1 LIGVQ
6 KISESVPQSYAL
18 YQNYPNPFNP
28 TTKIKFQIPLNK
40 GGERGLSFVTLKI
53 YDLLGREVA
62 TLVNQQLKPGT
73 YEVEFNGTNY
83 PSGVYFYRLTTNNNT
98 ATKKFVLVK

>member
-1 LIGVQ
+1 
-6 KISESVPQSYAL
+6 
-18 YQNYPNPFNP
+18 YPNPFNP